1 MQEALSNVR
10 KHAQARVVQVS
21 VLRHPHWRFEVR
33 DDGRGFEPRTASP
46 DSLHVGLGIM
56 ADRASRVGA
65 LLRVDSRPGEGTCV
79 TLELP
84 RKAVHTADPDR
95 PGAETAPAAEET
107 VPWKA

>member
-1 MQEALSNVR
+1 MR
-10 KHAQARVVQVS
+10 VS
-21 VLRHPHWRFEVR
+21 VQGHPCWRFEVS